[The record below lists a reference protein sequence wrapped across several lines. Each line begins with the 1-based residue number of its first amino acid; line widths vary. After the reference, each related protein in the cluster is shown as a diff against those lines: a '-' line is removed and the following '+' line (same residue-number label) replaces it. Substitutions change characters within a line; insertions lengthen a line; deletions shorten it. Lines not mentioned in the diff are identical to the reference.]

1 MPTFKRQDQEQLEKA
16 QDLLD
21 SGAPADHMGFVKSLF
36 FGRLHMDELMP
47 YPKQDPDEAQRTHAL
62 LEKVDAFLKEKVDAD
77 RIDREEAIPPE
88 VIAGLGQLGVMGM
101 TVPKQYGG
109 GGFSHTAYCR
119 VLERIGAHCA
129 STAVMVGAHQ
139 SIGLKALVLMG
150 NEEQKSRWLPIL
162 ARGEKL
168 AAFCLSE
175 PQVGSDAANVQ
186 TTARLSDD
194 GTHYLLNGDKRYAT
208 NAAIAGLMTV
218 MAKTPVEIK
227 GKMKDKVTAFIV
239 TPDMPGFEVISP
251 NRSKHGVRGS
261 WQGTLKFTNMRVPK
275 ENILG
280 ELGKGLKVALS
291 VLDYGRCTLSAGC
304 VGGAKR
310 ALQMAIDHATTRRQ
324 FDRTIG
330 SFGLIK
336 QKIAR
341 MAEWCYAMDAM
352 TYLAAGLV
360 DRHHGDIM
368 LETAIAKLF
377 CSEGL
382 WQIADDLMQI
392 WAGEGYMREHGVER
406 MLRDAR
412 INRIVEGTTEVM
424 TAFVALVGMKGVGET
439 LEGILRLT
447 KHPVHN
453 FGRLASFARQ
463 EFSDLVIGPHCD
475 DLHPQLQDEGKT
487 LSELTR
493 RLARDVIRALRI
505 HREGILDQQLVQ
517 ERLAWA
523 AIEIY
528 AMAAVLSKLSAMMEK
543 HDRTGNGD
551 AKWQQNLLI
560 GKSFCHHAADRISR
574 RLDDLWHNRDD
585 EIVAV
590 ADSVMGMSAAS

>member
-21 SGAPADHMGFVKSLF
+21 SGAPADHAGFVKSLF

-47 YPKQDPDEAQRTHAL
+47 YPKQDPDEAERTNAL
-62 LEKVDAFLKEKVDAD
+62 LEKVDSFLREKVDAD

-101 TVPKQYGG
+101 TVPKEYGG

-150 NEEQKSRWLPIL
+150 NEQQKSRWLPML

-218 MAKTPVEIK
+218 MAKTQVEIK
-227 GKMKDKVTAFIV
+227 GKTKDKVTAFIV
-239 TPDMPGFEVISP
+239 TPDMPGFEVVSP

-341 MAEWCYAMDAM
+341 MAEWCFAMDAM

-475 DLHPQLQDEGKT
+475 DLHPQLQEEGKT
-487 LSELTR
+487 LSDLTR
-493 RLARDVIRALRI
+493 RLARDVIKALRI

-528 AMAAVLSKLSAMMEK
+528 AIAAVLSKLSAMLEK
-543 HDRTGNGD
+543 YDRTGNGD

-560 GKSFCHHAADRISR
+560 GKSFCHHAADRIGR

-590 ADSVMGMSAAS
+590 AESVMGMTA